1 MISLFAN
8 KYVEIYIKFW
18 KNNLCQLSNYLWLGD
33 KSAYLF
39 LQINCMVKSG
49 GISYMKHVTALV
61 CRNVTLH
68 RECVLWLNPLGSVTI
83 YLKARILSVMKSL
96 DLMENIFLTVSAN
109 RMVSYYLSTISRIF
123 CFFCMRRVILLQWD
137 NVLKL
142 QYWVNFLIFWTDD
155 FWTGSLII
163 FFTLQRSALG

>member
-96 DLMENIFLTVSAN
+96 DLMENIFFDRGVLLPFYNFTN
-109 RMVSYYLSTISRIF
+109 
-123 CFFCMRRVILLQWD
+123 ILLF
-137 NVLKL
+137 LHEAR
-142 QYWVNFLIFWTDD
+142 NFVTVGQCSKTAILSQLSNILNWWFLD
-155 FWTGSLII
+155 G
-163 FFTLQRSALG
+163 